1 MGKLRIRTKMIMIML
16 LIVALGV
23 ISFLAASAAMAD
35 IASVAIATGDAA
47 AIEAQAKGGL
57 MQLMICIVVC
67 LIVICVI
74 GVLITR
80 DIIHWINVASKYAMK
95 LAEGDV
101 SKKVPEKLV
110 SRKDSIGDLGRS
122 FSTIQENMAG
132 LLGTIKKEAALLE
145 EIVRNAEYSMEY
157 INLDIEGVSE
167 ATKSLASGME
177 ITATSSQEVT
187 MTAEEIETVAKNI
200 AVHAQ
205 EGAERVVQIHERANE
220 AMAKTYETRENVRNV
235 HQKISETLNQ
245 ALKDAE
251 VVSQIEVLAEAI
263 REITSQTNLLSLNA
277 SIEAARAGEAG
288 KGFAVVADEIR
299 ALAEQSE
306 STVDHIQEV
315 TESVTGAVKNLA
327 EDAKRLLEFVRTD
340 VTESFDFF
348 EQTASF
354 YNEDA
359 EYVDGLVTDF
369 SATSEELLASL
380 DDVLQSINNV
390 SLASNEGAAGTT
402 DIADKIQA
410 VSSHAIEVADI
421 VKKAGESSCSLDKNV
436 KKFQV

>member
-23 ISFLAASAAMAD
+23 ISFLAAKAAMAD

-47 AIEAQAKGGL
+47 AIEAQAKDGL

-205 EGAERVVQIHERANE
+205 EGAERVVQIHERANK

-235 HQKISETLNQ
+235 HQEISETLNQ

-327 EDAKRLLEFVRTD
+327 EDAKRLLEFVKTD